1 MVRFI
6 HKYML
11 RGISIY
17 IEQYTA
23 VAHFKFE
30 SYSTGSQNIGN
41 NIEQIPIQ
49 NSDEQYVL
57 QRQTHLKRHY
67 LAFVQN
73 SVICSHLSNDFMQN
87 IYQSAADISISK
99 RMIRVECRSIVRIFL
114 IQQSNQSDCHLIR
127 QVSNIHLDT

>member
-1 MVRFI
+1 
-6 HKYML
+6 ML

-17 IEQYTA
+17 IQQYTA
-23 VAHFKFE
+23 VAHFKIE

-41 NIEQIPIQ
+41 NIEQIAIQ
-49 NSDEQYVL
+49 NLDEHDEICTLL
-57 QRQTHLKRHY
+57 QMHLKRHY
-67 LAFVQN
+67 SAFVQN